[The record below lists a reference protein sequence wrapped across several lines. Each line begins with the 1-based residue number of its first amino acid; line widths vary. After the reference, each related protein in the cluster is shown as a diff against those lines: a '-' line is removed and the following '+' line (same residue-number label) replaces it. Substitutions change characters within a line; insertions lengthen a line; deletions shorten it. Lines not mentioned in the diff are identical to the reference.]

1 MIAILLTLALGAGE
15 CSNGQC
21 SAARGPRLSVQAS
34 ITRTVKRDRTNRL
47 FSRRGTRS
55 AGCK

>member
-1 MIAILLTLALGAGE
+1 MIALLLTLALGAGE

-21 SAARGPRLSVQAS
+21 SAARGPRLNVQAS
-34 ITRTVKRDRTNRL
+34 ITRTVKRDRTTRL
-47 FSRRGTRS
+47 FHRRGTRP